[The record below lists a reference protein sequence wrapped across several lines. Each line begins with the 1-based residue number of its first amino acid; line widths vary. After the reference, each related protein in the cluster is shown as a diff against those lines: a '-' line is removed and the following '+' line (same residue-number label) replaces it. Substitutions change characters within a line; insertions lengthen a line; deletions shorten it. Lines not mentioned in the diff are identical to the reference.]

1 MKSLFPPAFNWS
13 AYVGIALVIRVL
25 FIDVSG
31 IAFVAVLLA
40 LHQFM
45 LLFDAVGKSIPVRYM
60 FGAFMALQYFIGPT
74 LAYNGLDEYAYFV
87 YRMKVPEMEYF
98 SYAIPGV
105 MAFIVGL
112 HVSAGNLKGEVPDE
126 QAIRGF
132 VERNSTMPYL
142 FIGVGFL
149 ASVFGD
155 LLPSAL
161 ALVAYLLGS
170 FKFIGLFL
178 LILGGIRLKVGP
190 LILVLGSII
199 SSSLSDGMFH
209 DLLTWLVFV
218 GAVYAYKFKLGAA
231 VKLTGAFAFIVFA
244 VFIQVIKGSYR
255 DATWYGEAEG
265 GLGTFISVYQKAT
278 SSGQSL
284 FSFENL
290 ADKNVRINQGFIM
303 TNVMY
308 TVPERVPYANGEEL
322 WQILEAAFLPRL
334 IAPNKLQAGDRKLF
348 TKYSGIQ
355 LRKGTSM
362 GLGSLADGY
371 INFGP
376 WGGVLFMFV
385 LGWVYSWLLNIMHG
399 RSKEFPMIIL
409 FSPLIF
415 YYPIRPDC
423 ELQTALGHFVK
434 AGFLV
439 FVVLYV
445 FRDLFHADQAF
456 RKERSRQL
464 VQPPS
469 ATAV

>member
-1 MKSLFPPAFNWS
+1 MKSLFPPGFNWS
-13 AYVGIALVIRVL
+13 AYIGLSLIIRVL
-25 FIDVSG
+25 FVDVSAIG
-31 IAFVAVLLA
+31 FVAVLLA

-45 LLFDAVGKSIPVRYM
+45 LLFDAVGKTIPVRYL
-60 FGAFMALQYFIGPT
+60 FGAFMTLQYFIGPT

-87 YRMKVPEMEYF
+87 YRMKIPELEYF

-112 HVSAGNLKGEVPDE
+112 HVSAGPLKGEIPNE
-126 QAIRGF
+126 QAIRLF
-132 VERNSTMPYL
+132 VARNPTIPYL
-142 FIGVGFL
+142 FIIIGFL
-149 ASVFGD
+149 TSIFGG

-178 LILGGIRLKVGP
+178 IILGGIELKLGP

-218 GAVYAYKFKLGAA
+218 GAVYAYKFKLGMW
-231 VKLTGAFAFIVFA
+231 VKITGAIGFVVFA
-244 VFIQVIKGSYR
+244 IFIQVIKGSYR
-255 DATWYGEAEG
+255 DATWYGESES
-265 GLGTFISVYQKAT
+265 GLSTFISVYQKSA
-278 SSGQSL
+278 SSDKPL

-290 ADKNVRINQGFIM
+290 ADKNVRINQGFIL
-303 TNVMY
+303 TNVMN
-308 TVPERVPYANGEEL
+308 TVPEKVPYANGEEL

-334 IAPNKLQAGDRKLF
+334 IAPNKLQAGDRRLF

-371 INFGP
+371 INFGS
-376 WGGVLFMFV
+376 WGGTLFMFV
-385 LGWVYSWLLNIMHG
+385 LGWVYSWLLNFMFN
-399 RSKEFPMIIL
+399 RSKQFPMIIL
-409 FSPLIF
+409 FTPLIF

-434 AGFLV
+434 AGFWV
-439 FVVLYV
+439 FVILYT
-445 FRDLFHADQAF
+445 FRDIFDVNAANQKAAKRAMPF
-456 RKERSRQL
+456 PNP
-464 VQPPS
+464 QPTS
-469 ATAV
+469 